1 MKLLKNVNFTTLLL
15 GRMVTNIGDSLYT
28 IAAMWLVYELGGST
42 FYTGLAGFLTMMPR
56 LFQFLTGPVVDK
68 YPLKKILVITQGIQ
82 FMFILSILVVY
93 AAGYLN
99 VFILL
104 VIMPII
110 TSVNQFVYPAQTASL
125 PRIVEKDQLVQ
136 ANSLFS
142 FAYQGIDIIST
153 SLGGIL
159 IALMGVMT
167 LYIVDTVTFLI
178 ALLLFSSLKIPHD
191 VDSKQ
196 NEGKNR
202 EVSSFKFQL
211 KQYTGSL
218 KEGYLF
224 VKGSIISKF
233 FYGSVAA
240 NFSFG
245 IALAVLPAY
254 SNDRGGPELYGYFLA
269 AFSAGFLIGAFVSNL
284 LKILPFGKTVVFSFF
299 LSALLW
305 ISSVFVPSS
314 ILSIIIFTLAL
325 VPLGAAEVTMAAVGQ
340 QIIPQRFLARTF
352 SLISSIS
359 ASAMPLG
366 ALLGGYLGTIVN
378 PSITFVVGS
387 LGMLTVSLVWFV
399 IPQLRRIPKVDD
411 IKPEDY
417 IPVIQELAQR

>member
-1 MKLLKNVNFTTLLL
+1 MKLLKNVNFTTLFL

-82 FMFILSILVVY
+82 FIFILSILVVY
-93 AAGYLN
+93 AAGFLN

-104 VIMPII
+104 VIMPVI

-178 ALLLFSSLKIPHD
+178 ALLLFSSLKIPHQ
-191 VDSKQ
+191 VDFEQ

-202 EVSSFKFQL
+202 EVRSIKFQL
-211 KQYTGSL
+211 KQYMASL
-218 KEGYLF
+218 KEGYSF

-233 FYGSVAA
+233 FYGSIAA

-269 AFSAGFLIGAFVSNL
+269 AFSAGFLMGAFVSNL

-366 ALLGGYLGTIVN
+366 SLLGGYLGTMMN
-378 PSITFVVGS
+378 SSITFVVGS

>member
-1 MKLLKNVNFTTLLL
+1 MKLLKNVNFTTLFL

-28 IAAMWLVYELGGST
+28 IAAMWLVFELGGST

-202 EVSSFKFQL
+202 EVSNFKFQL
-211 KQYTGSL
+211 KQYMGSL